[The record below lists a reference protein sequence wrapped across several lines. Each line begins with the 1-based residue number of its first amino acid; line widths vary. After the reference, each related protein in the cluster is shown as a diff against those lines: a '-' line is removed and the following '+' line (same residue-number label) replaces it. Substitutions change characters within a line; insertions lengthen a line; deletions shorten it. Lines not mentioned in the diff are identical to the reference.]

1 MFVASRAICA
11 THAPNSFKGIAVE
24 FTPRR
29 RNTARTSR
37 RAAASRKILL
47 FNNPGDGDDEWQ
59 ASVYRVADAA
69 HDPERALEIVS
80 AWAGMQS

>member
-1 MFVASRAICA
+1 MNATTHSNGSIEVRADFAQASSLIQFR
-11 THAPNSFKGIAVE
+11 
-24 FTPRR
+24 
-29 RNTARTSR
+29 
-37 RAAASRKILL
+37 
-47 FNNPGDGDDEWQ
+47 NPGDGDDEWQ